1 MIKRY
6 YGGYPH
12 QKADRLKHDPRNEK
26 FAKSFG
32 DQPACFSLVRLKNW
46 HIYCGLNLSPTL
58 RGSLW
63 LGKKKIVT
71 RTIGGACKG
80 KERKRKGKEICPC
93 LCQFFSHQECVSSMP
108 TRGP

>member
-46 HIYCGLNLSPTL
+46 HI
-58 RGSLW
+58 LW
-63 LGKKKIVT
+63 AELK
-71 RTIGGACKG
+71 
-80 KERKRKGKEICPC
+80 
-93 LCQFFSHQECVSSMP
+93 FD
-108 TRGP
+108 

>member
-46 HIYCGLNLSPTL
+46 HI
-58 RGSLW
+58 LW
-63 LGKKKIVT
+63 AELKSDTQGKPLVGKKKN
-71 RTIGGACKG
+71 CHSYDWW
-80 KERKRKGKEICPC
+80 C
-93 LCQFFSHQECVSSMP
+93 M
-108 TRGP
+108 